1 MSWFH
6 VKPMQPFFSK
16 MFRQKTLDVI
26 TLFHKPSLSS
36 SNRVLT
42 LLKQGSSQAQET
54 ATVDQA
60 ADHAPQNDAVQRE
73 PFELDVTESAPTE
86 DQLRSIFEY
95 VGQHKISS
103 VVEGATSVSDAVK
116 KLAADEG
123 AFKRPLVVDWNQ
135 GRAGRFDACGS
146 DFLNGAN
153 CSIVVGDNESEIQKL
168 LKDAPNQ

>member
-60 ADHAPQNDAVQRE
+60 GDHAPQNNAVQRE
-73 PFELDVTESAPTE
+73 PFELDVTESTPTE

-95 VGQHKISS
+95 VGQNKISS

-123 AFKRPLVVDWNQ
+123 AFKRPVVVDWNQ
-135 GRAGRFDACGS
+135 GRA
-146 DFLNGAN
+146 
-153 CSIVVGDNESEIQKL
+153 VVGENEPEIQKL
-168 LKDAPNQ
+168 LRDAPNQ